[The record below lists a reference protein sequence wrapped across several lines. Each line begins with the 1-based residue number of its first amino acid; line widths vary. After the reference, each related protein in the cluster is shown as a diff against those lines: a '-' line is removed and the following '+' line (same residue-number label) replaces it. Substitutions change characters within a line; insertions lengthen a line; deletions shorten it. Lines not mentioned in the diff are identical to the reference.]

1 MKRINYILLMAF
13 AAGVMA
19 SCSEKKQSNV
29 IIAPKPVA
37 QVKKATQ
44 KMSGYEQARDVE
56 WVGSTYKVVV
66 KRSSDT
72 ELPLVKVDEN
82 NKYYDNVIQ
91 VRVLRKDGSEF
102 FNRTFKKSDFSEFLD
117 SHTKN
122 AGALLGIV
130 YVKAEGD
137 CRYFAASVGSPDVT
151 SDEYVPLVLKISR
164 MGSVSISKDQVLD
177 TNDGEDKASADGEG
191 NKKASSDDEDEAGV

>member
-1 MKRINYILLMAF
+1 MKRINYILFMAF

-130 YVKAEGD
+130 Y
-137 CRYFAASVGSPDVT
+137 FAASVGSPDVT

>member
-1 MKRINYILLMAF
+1 MKRINYILFMAF

-117 SHTKN
+117 FSYQECGCLVGHR
-122 AGALLGIV
+122 LC
-130 YVKAEGD
+130 EGRGGLSLFCCQ
-137 CRYFAASVGSPDVT
+137 CRFA
-151 SDEYVPLVLKISR
+151 
-164 MGSVSISKDQVLD
+164 
-177 TNDGEDKASADGEG
+177 
-191 NKKASSDDEDEAGV
+191 

>member
-117 SHTKN
+117 SHTKD

-137 CRYFAASVGSPDVT
+137 YLYFAASVGSPDVT

-177 TNDGEDKASADGEG
+177 TNDGEDKSSADDEG

>member
-13 AAGVMA
+13 AAGLMA

-37 QVKKATQ
+37 QVKKSTQ
-44 KMSGYEQARDVE
+44 KMSEYEQARDVD

-102 FNRTFKKSDFSEFLD
+102 FNRTFKKSDFSEYLD
-117 SHTKN
+117 AHTQE

-130 YVKAEGD
+130 YVKAEGNYL
-137 CRYFAASVGSPDVT
+137 YFAASVGSPDVT

-177 TNDGEDKASADGEG
+177 TNDGEDKSSADGEG
-191 NKKASSDDEDEAGV
+191 NKKAPSDDEDEAGV